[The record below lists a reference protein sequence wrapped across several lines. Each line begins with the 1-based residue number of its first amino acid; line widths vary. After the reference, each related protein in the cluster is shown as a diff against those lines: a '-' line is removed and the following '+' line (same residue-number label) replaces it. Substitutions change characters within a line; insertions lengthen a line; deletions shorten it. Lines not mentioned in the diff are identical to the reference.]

1 VDYDPNQISYSEIL
15 EIFWKEHNP
24 TRQAWS
30 RQYMAAVF
38 YENEEQERIAR
49 QSKEKVARELQK
61 EIQTEIISLDNFYLA
76 EGYHQK
82 YYLRSQA
89 ALLAEIKAYYP
100 EVEGFTNSTVA
111 ARLNGIV
118 GGHADAALVEKEIDS
133 YGLSLETRELVEFIV
148 Y

>member
-1 VDYDPNQISYSEIL
+1 
-15 EIFWKEHNP
+15 
-24 TRQAWS
+24 
-30 RQYMAAVF
+30 MAAVF